1 MPLGLLVF
9 DYSLINIGSKKSG
22 KHTQALVG
30 WANDPFPKG
39 GHLEK
44 LWLGAR
50 LEVPGEEQD
59 LGKAWASLCGAQVF
73 RASLR
78 TTPGRTEA
86 LAVLREILRNRMD
99 SSLAPHL

>member
-22 KHTQALVG
+22 KHTQALVS

-44 LWLGAR
+44 L
-50 LEVPGEEQD
+50 EVPGEEQG
-59 LGKAWASLCGAQVF
+59 LEKAWAALCGAQVF

-78 TTPGRTEA
+78 TAPGRTEA
-86 LAVLREILRNRMD
+86 LAVLREILRNRTD
-99 SSLAPHL
+99 SSLTPHL